1 MSGKNTSH
9 DNNERV
15 VELHKV
21 GKRNHEIAKITG
33 VNEKTVSQLL
43 QKWCQAGSGDN
54 VPEHKHG
61 GGRSLKIP
69 TKTLRLL
76 RHQLDLNPSITAKEL
91 KEKNPKLLRNV
102 SVRTIQ
108 RNIQKHPEYSKVKA
122 RVRPL
127 MTAKQHCHRVQFAKD
142 HKDWD
147 LVQWHKVLWTD
158 EATFCVSENKGTK
171 VWKSRTSSACDP
183 QLTVTSVKH
192 PPYLMAWG
200 SFGYGGLGNL
210 VMLPRCQTLNSEHYI
225 KLLKDNLAVFRQNRL

>member
-9 DNNERV
+9 DNIVRV
-15 VELHKV
+15 VKLHKV
-21 GKRNHEIAKITG
+21 GNRNREIVKITA
-33 VNEKTVSQLL
+33 VNEKTVSRLL
-43 QKWCQAGSGDN
+43 QKWRRAGSGDN

-61 GGRSLKIP
+61 RGRSLKIP

-76 RHQLDLNPSITAKEL
+76 RRQLDLNPSITAKEL

-108 RNIQKHPEYSKVKA
+108 RNIQKRLEYSKVKA
-122 RVRPL
+122 RVKPL
-127 MTAKQHCHRVQFAKD
+127 VAAKQRRCRVQFAKD

-171 VWKSRTSSACDP
+171 VWKSRTSSMCDP
-183 QLTVTSVKH
+183 AADRDQ
-192 PPYLMAWG
+192 
-200 SFGYGGLGNL
+200 
-210 VMLPRCQTLNSEHYI
+210 R
-225 KLLKDNLAVFRQNRL
+225 